1 MLKTCLITGATSTI
15 SSEVIRHL
23 NESGVHVRAMI
34 RNPEK
39 AEPLVRL
46 GVDVVIGDLDKPET
60 LPGAFKGIENAFILT
75 PPSDRAPAQFSNA
88 LWAAKQAGVKHVVR
102 LSAFGAD
109 YDAPTI
115 NGRHHALSDNELQAS
130 GLSWTI
136 IRPHFFMQNLAMI
149 AEGIRHESKVFFALA
164 DGKMGMIDT
173 ADIALF
179 IAAVLEGD
187 GHNGK
192 IYTITGPESVS
203 MAEFAD
209 TLSRNLGK
217 KVEYVP
223 VSIDDA
229 IAEMK
234 VAGVDQYT
242 QNVLKDYLFEYSRNW
257 GDVTTADFRNV
268 TGKDPHSIDD
278 FIKNHLEIFS

>member
-1 MLKTCLITGATSTI
+1 MYKTCLITGATSSI

-23 NESGVHVRAMI
+23 KGSGAHIRAMI

-39 AEPLVRL
+39 AEPLVRQ

-60 LPGAFKGIENAFILT
+60 LPDAFKGVEKAFILT

-88 LWAAKQAGVKHVVR
+88 LWAAKKAGVKHVVR

-115 NGRHHALSDNELQAS
+115 NGRHHALSDNELEVS

-136 IRPHFFMQNLAMI
+136 IRPHFFMQNLAMA
-149 AEGIRHESKVFFALA
+149 AEGIKKEGKLFFALA

-179 IAAVLEGD
+179 TARVLAED
-187 GHNGK
+187 GHSGK
-192 IYTITGPESVS
+192 IYTITGPQSVS
-203 MAEFAD
+203 MAEFAEI
-209 TLSRNLGK
+209 LSENLGK
-217 KVEYVP
+217 EVEYIP
-223 VSIDDA
+223 VSIDTA
-229 IAEMK
+229 ICEMK
-234 VAGVDQYT
+234 EAGVDQYS
-242 QNVLKDYLFEYSRNW
+242 QNVLKDYLYEYSRNW
-257 GDVTTADFRNV
+257 GDVTTADFKNV
-268 TGKDPHSIDD
+268 TGKDPRTIDA
-278 FIKNHLEIFS
+278 FIKSHLEIFS